1 MAKLKPLAG
10 YVLIEPLD
18 EQETTASGLALPE
31 KAQEKPEKGK
41 VLGVGHYTDF
51 DYGKTLSAQSPEE
64 LATFNIDKNLKEGD
78 IVVFHKWSGQDV
90 REGNKEY
97 KLVKFSDL
105 MGVYENS

>member
-1 MAKLKPLAG
+1 MAKKLMPLAG

-41 VLGVGHYTDF
+41 VIMVGADLPRF
-51 DYGKTLSAQSPEE
+51 DSG
-64 LATFNIDKNLKEGD
+64 ATFIEKIDRHKVANEMPQVKVGQ

-105 MGVYENS
+105 MGVYE

>member
-1 MAKLKPLAG
+1 MAKKLKPLAG
-10 YVLIEPLD
+10 YCLIEPLD

-41 VLGVGHYTDF
+41 VIAVGAPIIHYEGGEIKDMRG
-51 DYGKTLSAQSPEE
+51 YRQPEE
-64 LATFNIDKNLKEGD
+64 SSQVEKGH
-78 IVVFHKWSGQDV
+78 IVIFHKWAGQDV

-105 MGVYENS
+105 MGRYE